1 MYISWMTW
9 MIIFMID
16 SKKSWMTIKRMIKII
31 QISFRWQI
39 KYNKS
44 LKIEATKK
52 SIDEILTVAI
62 KFERNGRC
70 WCGVW

>member
-1 MYISWMTW
+1 
-9 MIIFMID
+9 
-16 SKKSWMTIKRMIKII
+16 MIKII